1 VLEGIVPRQRLTGGI
16 VLCFSLACLGLS
28 ATPLFAQSFGDTVLL
43 SLSQDPRIQAAV
55 TAARAGDASI
65 DQARSAYLPQF
76 SGQTTASRSNRDGEN
91 EQGVS
96 RLEISQNVLNFGRR
110 AADIGVAQEE
120 AGLGWIEVTQVY
132 QDVFTEVAEAYV
144 TVLEAEEILQRRI
157 GFVEAV
163 AVQIVAVAEKVET
176 GLADI
181 TVLQALSRQQAEA
194 EVARLRATQA
204 VDEARLVLERLI
216 DSAPHTLEPES
227 IAPYLALVPQNEQD
241 VIFYAGEG
249 APEISI
255 ARQRFAITEA
265 RILAN
270 NRANTPALEVY
281 GSYQRGLNLG
291 DDSEQGEIGFRLD
304 VPIYEGGQRA
314 ATRDVGNQ
322 QRQGALRTFQ
332 QERLLVEQSARLA
345 WSECSV
351 SQQALGIWVDATTTQ
366 LERLEAVQNELDLG
380 LTEIDALLEVQSAL
394 VEVQIEQISA
404 RYAIVRAQI
413 ALLRVMGFASPVAEE

>member
-1 VLEGIVPRQRLTGGI
+1 MPRQRLTGGV
-16 VLCFSLACLGLS
+16 VLGFSLACLGLS
-28 ATPLFAQSFGDTVLL
+28 AAPLFAQSFGDAVLL

-163 AVQIVAVAEKVET
+163 AVQIVAVAEKVEA

-194 EVARLRATQA
+194 EVAPG
-204 VDEARLVLERLI
+204 LVG
-216 DSAPHTLEPES
+216 
-227 IAPYLALVPQNEQD
+227 V
-241 VIFYAGEG
+241 
-249 APEISI
+249 
-255 ARQRFAITEA
+255 
-265 RILAN
+265 
-270 NRANTPALEVY
+270 
-281 GSYQRGLNLG
+281 
-291 DDSEQGEIGFRLD
+291 
-304 VPIYEGGQRA
+304 
-314 ATRDVGNQ
+314 
-322 QRQGALRTFQ
+322 
-332 QERLLVEQSARLA
+332 
-345 WSECSV
+345 
-351 SQQALGIWVDATTTQ
+351 
-366 LERLEAVQNELDLG
+366 
-380 LTEIDALLEVQSAL
+380 
-394 VEVQIEQISA
+394 
-404 RYAIVRAQI
+404 
-413 ALLRVMGFASPVAEE
+413 